1 MGINHTILKNISNL
15 PIRSVNFV
23 LHSFLT
29 AVLSAVCL
37 SALCSLC
44 EAVLSSL
51 TSSQLELLR
60 KADNPSAKTLQD
72 LRFNINEPLTAI
84 LTLNTFAT
92 TFGAAIAGAGA
103 AKLFGDQNLIWFSGT
118 FALTILIFSEIIPK
132 TLGVSFAYRLAPF
145 VAHPVRWMVFF
156 LKPIV
161 WLCRSI
167 TRLLPSSAGDGN
179 ISSKELQTIATLSQE
194 SGAIEKDQ
202 EKVIINI
209 LNLKEKI
216 VRDVMTPRT
225 VTFSLDEQLTIEE
238 AMKQMSQI
246 GSHSRL
252 PVYNGDPD
260 NVTGIVLRRDVL
272 QAAAESKTGLTL
284 AKMLHPVHFVPE
296 TAPLNRILIEFF
308 DRRQHLFVVVDEY
321 GAMTGVISLEDVI
334 EEIVG
339 REIVDETDRN
349 KDMRELARSRNLA
362 SIKRQ
367 RTGT

>member
-1 MGINHTILKNISNL
+1 MLQTFI
-15 PIRSVNFV
+15 
-23 LHSFLT
+23 T
-29 AVLSAVCL
+29 AVISAICL

-44 EAVLSSL
+44 EAVLYSV
-51 TSSQLELLR
+51 TASQLELLR
-60 KADNPSAKTLQD
+60 KSGNSAAKTLQD
-72 LRFNINEPLTAI
+72 LRFDINEPITAI
-84 LTLNTFAT
+84 LTLNTIANT
-92 TFGAAIAGAGA
+92 VGAAIAGAGA
-103 AKLFGDQNLIWFSGT
+103 AKLFGEQNLIWFSGIFT
-118 FALTILIFSEIIPK
+118 LTILIFSEIIPK
-132 TLGVSFAYRLAPF
+132 TLGVTFAYRLAPI
-145 VAHPVRWMVFF
+145 VAHPIRWMVVT

-167 TRLLPSSAGDGN
+167 TRLLPANANDGN
-179 ISSKELQTIATLSQE
+179 ISSEELQTIATLSHE
-194 SGAIEKDQ
+194 SGGIEKDQ

-209 LNLKEKI
+209 LSLKEKI

-238 AMKQMSQI
+238 AMRQMSLI

-272 QAAAESKTGLTL
+272 QAAAEAKTGLTL

-362 SIKRQ
+362 SIKKQ
-367 RTGT
+367 RTGP